1 MLHTLGGNRPMVFLK
16 KGVVKNIAN
25 FTAKQLYACKFAKR
39 KAISQDVLPLNFE
52 KIFRASIQ

>member
-39 KAISQDVLPLNFE
+39 KAISQMFSL
-52 KIFRASIQ
+52 